1 MSRRYWPSYWPS
13 CWPSMIGCVFLPNPT
28 SMPLE
33 TIVPNLRSADQAG
46 IRSQRRQRD
55 LYPVGRNQPAIL
67 PDHLAHSIQKQVCAF
82 HHTAAQHYGFWSK
95 RGDEIR
101 QSKPQVICLALH
113 GTLRP
118 FIRVLHPRADFAG
131 TEIAVSAIGGR
142 IFPEPLRHRRPS
154 RQTLPA
160 AAHAA
165 RTGGSRGIDD
175 MVPDLGMTP
184 VHAAVHFAIQN
195 QARANA
201 RSHGHV
207 EKARLWPSGSP
218 AQFAKRGCIRVVF
231 QGPRDTK
238 LPRHKIYRIAALPP
252 RQIVHVSQG
261 ARRAVERAGATDAN
275 PVQLDM
281 GPFSALPK
289 QRGH

>member
-13 CWPSMIGCVFLPNPT
+13 CWPSMIGCVFRPTPT

-95 RGDEIR
+95 QRDEIR
-101 QSKPQVICLALH
+101 QSEPQVICLALH

-131 TEIAVSAIGGR
+131 TEIAVSAIGGGV
-142 IFPEPLRHRRPS
+142 FFCPLPPPPPPPP
-154 RQTLPA
+154 TPPA
-160 AAHAA
+160 APH
-165 RTGGSRGIDD
+165 
-175 MVPDLGMTP
+175 
-184 VHAAVHFAIQN
+184 
-195 QARANA
+195 
-201 RSHGHV
+201 
-207 EKARLWPSGSP
+207 
-218 AQFAKRGCIRVVF
+218 
-231 QGPRDTK
+231 
-238 LPRHKIYRIAALPP
+238 
-252 RQIVHVSQG
+252 
-261 ARRAVERAGATDAN
+261 
-275 PVQLDM
+275 
-281 GPFSALPK
+281 
-289 QRGH
+289 